1 MPPALAVVSAIAEL
15 FGLFALGWFI
25 RRRGYAQQEDLHR
38 WGRIATEIFYPFL
51 IFHSIVRDF
60 DGARVRELWILP
72 VVAFSM
78 MAAGA
83 AVGLALKGLMRSREP
98 DVRRTFVHLCAMNN
112 FVYLPI
118 FIIQRSAL
126 PEGALADFFVFN
138 LGSTIG
144 FWTIGILTLGG
155 TADWRGT
162 LRHLT
167 SPAILSMFVAVGM
180 ACAGAK
186 NWLPAPFLGVCQ
198 SAGSLSVPLMLII
211 IGGTIHGS
219 FRRDQARDLTL
230 ISVLRLAGIPV
241 VLCCLIKAVPLS
253 PVMKQIALIVA
264 LMPTSAVSP
273 VMARLYGG
281 SPSFAAAA
289 TLLTHIL
296 SVVTVPLAIWLL
308 AM

>member
-1 MPPALAVVSAIAEL
+1 MPPASAVVSAIAEL

-25 RRRGYAQQEDLHR
+25 RRRGYAQPDDLHR

-51 IFHSIVRDF
+51 IFNSIVRDF
-60 DGARVRELWILP
+60 DAARVRELWILP
-72 VVAFSM
+72 VLALSM
-78 MAAGA
+78 MIAGA
-83 AVGLALKGLMRSREP
+83 AVGLAFRGAMKSRDP

-112 FVYLPI
+112 FIYLPI
-118 FIIQRSAL
+118 FIIQRSTL
-126 PEGALADFFVFN
+126 PAGILADFFVFN

-162 LRHLT
+162 VKHLT
-167 SPAILSMFVAVGM
+167 SPAILSMFLAIGL

-198 SAGSLSVPLMLII
+198 SAGSLSVPLMLVI
-211 IGGTIHGS
+211 IGASIHGS
-219 FRRDQARDLTL
+219 FRRDQIRDLSL
-230 ISVLRLAGIPV
+230 ISFLRLAALPAV
-241 VLCCLIKAVPLS
+241 SYLLIKAAPLTS
-253 PVMKQIALIVA
+253 NMEQIALIVA

-281 SPSFAAAA
+281 SPAFAAAA
-289 TLLTHIL
+289 TLLTHVL
-296 SVVTVPLAIWLL
+296 SIVTVPLAFWLL
-308 AM
+308 AR